1 MAFTKNLKST
11 NDSTPNRLYP
21 QMIQANTNPNPNKF
35 KGNKIRI
42 IHNRNRN
49 KKKVKK
55 NTEKVQQLHAYL
67 IFRYIRVIIIT

>member
-1 MAFTKNLKST
+1 
-11 NDSTPNRLYP
+11 
-21 QMIQANTNPNPNKF
+21 MIQANKNPNPNKF
-35 KGNKIRI
+35 KGNEIRI

-55 NTEKVQQLHAYL
+55 ITEKVQQLHAYL